1 MDLREVTRETQQA
14 RKAIDAE
21 EYADR
26 VDDLAAE
33 QEDLAWRIDEV
44 REQIAELP
52 EGREQFGKELKMLAD
67 AGSAMEDAHDWLEEP
82 ETGPV
87 TIAAET
93 EAIEHLLATKRS
105 KGGGGGGGGSP
116 SGAGYRT
123 GQTNISALAM
133 AGRSENP
140 DAEIGDR
147 EVAAAA
153 GRAGP
158 KQPAELR
165 KAMDRYFEKLNAQ

>member
-21 EYADR
+21 EFADR
-26 VDDLAAE
+26 ADDLAAE
-33 QEDLAWRIDEV
+33 QEDLAWRIEEV
-44 REQIAELP
+44 REQIKELP
-52 EGREQFGKELKMLAD
+52 NGSSEFGKELKMLAD
-67 AGSAMEDAHDWLEEP
+67 AGAAMVDAQDWLEEP
-82 ETGPV
+82 QTGPV

-93 EAIEHLLATKRS
+93 EAIEHLLAAKRS
-105 KGGGGGGGGSP
+105 KGGGGGGGGAP
-116 SGAGYRT
+116 GGGGLRK

-133 AGRSENP
+133 AGRAENP

-153 GRAGP
+153 GRAQP